1 MCGICGIFAFT
12 DSFAADEATVSRMR
26 DTLTYRGPDDAGA
39 VVPDG
44 DRVALGHR
52 RLSIV
57 DLSPAGHQPMANEDG
72 TVWITYNGEVY
83 NHEALR
89 AELEAK
95 GHRFRSR
102 TDTEAILHLYE
113 EEGPDSVRRLEG
125 MFALAIWDGRRRELF
140 LARDRVGVKP
150 LYYASLPGGVVF
162 GSEVKALLEHP
173 AVPRD
178 LDEEAFFDYLTFA
191 FTPPPATM
199 YSGISKL
206 APAER
211 LIVRANGSLEHS
223 SYWTAFSR
231 EVTGEVREMSE
242 DAQVQRLRDLLRE
255 SIRKRMMSDVPFGV
269 FLSGGVD
276 SSANVALMAELI
288 DQPVRTFATAPTDH
302 SRYDERRYARLIA
315 ERFGT
320 EHHEVLIDAEAM
332 MGFLP
337 SLIHHQDEPTADPT
351 SIPQHFVAQLARD
364 HGTIVVQCGEGSD
377 ELFHGYKGY
386 ADHRR
391 YVVPFQRVPQPLR
404 RGLGTFAA
412 RATRRLGH
420 GIRHGE
426 ALYDAGHS
434 SLPYWGGALCFRG
447 EVKDTIL
454 RDRRE
459 RATSYTTVERHWHD
473 AERLAPGVDL
483 FQRMTYLELKQRLP
497 ELLLMRLDRIT
508 MASSVEGREPFLD
521 HHLVEFALALPPD
534 MKYRDGVGK
543 YVLKRAMRGLLP
555 DEVLS
560 RPKQGFGT
568 PMEEWM
574 RGDFGVR
581 AQQAIRHSSLAERGL
596 LDYDRIDQ
604 LFAAHRAGRGDWHKH
619 LWNLYSVST
628 WHDRWIA
635 GQSPD

>member
-1 MCGICGIFAFT
+1 
-12 DSFAADEATVSRMR
+12 
-26 DTLTYRGPDDAGA
+26 
-39 VVPDG
+39 
-44 DRVALGHR
+44 
-52 RLSIV
+52 
-57 DLSPAGHQPMANEDG
+57 
-72 TVWITYNGEVY
+72 
-83 NHEALR
+83 
-89 AELEAK
+89 
-95 GHRFRSR
+95 
-102 TDTEAILHLYE
+102 
-113 EEGPDSVRRLEG
+113 
-125 MFALAIWDGRRRELF
+125 
-140 LARDRVGVKP
+140 
-150 LYYASLPGGVVF
+150 
-162 GSEVKALLEHP
+162 
-173 AVPRD
+173 
-178 LDEEAFFDYLTFA
+178 
-191 FTPPPATM
+191 
-199 YSGISKL
+199 
-206 APAER
+206 
-211 LIVRANGSLEHS
+211 
-223 SYWTAFSR
+223 
-231 EVTGEVREMSE
+231 
-242 DAQVQRLRDLLRE
+242 
-255 SIRKRMMSDVPFGV
+255 V

-288 DQPVRTFATAPTDH
+288 DQPVRTFATAPADH
-302 SRYDERRYARLIA
+302 SRYDERRYAQLIA

-337 SLIHHQDEPTADPT
+337 NMIYHQDEPTADPT

-364 HGTIVVQCGEGSD
+364 NGTIVVQCGEGSD

-404 RGLGTFAA
+404 RGFGTFAA
-412 RATRRLGH
+412 RATRRFGR

-454 RDRRE
+454 RDHLE
-459 RATSYTTVERHWHD
+459 RAPSYATVERHWHD

-508 MASSVEGREPFLD
+508 MASSVEAREPFLD
-521 HHLVEFALALPPD
+521 HHLVEFALALPPE
-534 MKYRDGVGK
+534 MKHRDGVGK
-543 YVLKRAMRGLLP
+543 YVLKRAMQGLLP
-555 DEVLS
+555 DEILS

-581 AQQAIRHSSLAERGL
+581 AQQTIRRSSLAERGL
-596 LDYDRIDQ
+596 LDYERIDQ
-604 LFAAHRAGRGDWHKH
+604 LFAAHRGRRGDWHKH
-619 LWNLYSVST
+619 LWNLYSVSA

-635 GQSPD
+635 GQSA